1 MAQLFFVA
9 KIARSLPSLRAR
21 TDSSRKLMPVRVRVD
36 RRRLL
41 LVHLLDGG
49 GGRVDKLI
57 WIG

>member
-1 MAQLFFVA
+1 MHNLKSDLGGEQAH
-9 KIARSLPSLRAR
+9 
-21 TDSSRKLMPVRVRVD
+21 KLTVVQHPVRVRVD